1 MKFRRNPVAT
11 TTEVAPNCS
20 TGMELAMAICTRQHE
35 ERDSGRRKEDGE
47 DCRYLSFQYW
57 TGSRG

>member
-1 MKFRRNPVAT
+1 VAT

-57 TGSRG
+57 TGRSG